1 MAIDEQELRPDLVV
15 HAKEA
20 TPHKHEEQTDL
31 ERLCINTIRALAM
44 DAVQQANSGHPGTP
58 MGLAPVGYT
67 LFTEFLRH
75 DPSDP
80 AWPDRDRFVLSA
92 GHACMLQYALLY
104 LTGYDLSLDDIRTFR
119 QWGSKCAGHPE
130 RGRCPGVEVNTGP
143 LGQGVANGIG
153 LAIAER
159 MLAARYN
166 RPGHEI
172 VNHHTYVICGDG
184 DLMEGVSSEAA
195 SLAGNLH
202 LGKLIMFYDDNHIS
216 IEGSTEL
223 AFGEQVGERF
233 EAYGWHVLHV
243 SDANDLPELREAIQ
257 TAQSF
262 EDHPSLI
269 VVRSVIG
276 FGAPHKQ
283 GTAAAH
289 GSPLGPEEVAAAKRN
304 LGWPYTEPFT
314 VPDEV
319 LRYYRSSADLG
330 RAAHA
335 EWTER
340 FAAFEAEHAHGG
352 GEFRRTVVAGE
363 LPADWEGSLPEFPV
377 DTPVSTRV
385 ASGRTLNA
393 IAASVPELV
402 GGSADL
408 APSTETYLTGYADIA
423 TEDFTGR
430 NFHFGVREHG
440 MGSVMNGVAAHGGLR
455 IYGGTFFVF
464 SDYMRPA
471 VRMAALQKLPVV
483 YVWTHD
489 SIGLGE
495 DGPTH
500 QPVEHLAS
508 LRAMPGLCVI
518 RPADANETAQA
529 WAVALRHRHG
539 PTALVLSRQNLPVMA
554 DVPRDAVSLGAWVVE
569 TGDDVVVVATG
580 SEVQLARA
588 AHDLLHDDGISAQVV
603 SMPSWELFERQDDD
617 YRTQVLPAGVPV
629 LAVEAASPFGWSRYA
644 DDTVTLDHFGAS
656 APADRLFREFG
667 FTPENVAAR
676 AKALLGT
683 KE

>member
-1 MAIDEQELRPDLVV
+1 PR
-15 HAKEA
+15 
-20 TPHKHEEQTDL
+20 
-31 ERLCINTIRALAM
+31 
-44 DAVQQANSGHPGTP
+44 
-58 MGLAPVGYT
+58 
-67 LFTEFLRH
+67 
-75 DPSDP
+75 
-80 AWPDRDRFVLSA
+80 WPDRDRFVLSA
-92 GHACMLQYALLY
+92 GHACLLQYSLLY
-104 LTGYDLSLDDIRTFR
+104 LTGYDLTLDDIKSFR

-130 RGRCPGVEVNTGP
+130 RGLCPGVEVSTGP
-143 LGQGVANGIG
+143 LGQGIANAIG

-159 MLAARYN
+159 MLAARFN

-172 VNHHTYVICGDG
+172 VNHRTYAICGDG

-195 SLAGNLH
+195 SLAGNLR
-202 LGKLIMFYDDNHIS
+202 LGKLIVFYDDNHIS

-223 AFGEQVGERF
+223 AFTEQVPARF
-233 EAYGWHVLHV
+233 EAYGWHVLRV
-243 SDANDLPELREAIQ
+243 SDANDLDELREAVGI
-257 TAQSF
+257 AQSY
-262 EDHPSLI
+262 EDHPSMI

-276 FGAPHKQ
+276 FGAPNKQ
-283 GTAAAH
+283 GTAAVH
-289 GSPLGPEEVAAAKRN
+289 GSPLGPEEVAAAKQN

-314 VPDEV
+314 VPDEA
-319 LRYYRSSADLG
+319 LEYYRRSAERG
-330 RAAHA
+330 RDAHA

-340 FAAFEAEHAHGG
+340 FAAFEAEHQHGG
-352 GEFRRTVVAGE
+352 AEFRRTVVAGE
-363 LPADWEGSLPEFPV
+363 LPPDWDASLPNFPT
-377 DTPVSTRV
+377 DKPISTRV
-385 ASGRTLNA
+385 ASGQTLNA

-408 APSTETYLTGYADIA
+408 APSTETYLKGYPDIGTAD
-423 TEDFTGR
+423 FSGR

-440 MGSVMNGVAAHGGLR
+440 MGSVMNGIAAHGGLR

-471 VRMAALQKLPVV
+471 VRMAALQDLPVT

-500 QPVEHLAS
+500 QPIEHLAG
-508 LRAMPGLCVI
+508 LRAMPGLTVI

-529 WAVALRHRHG
+529 WAVALRHRHA
-539 PTALVLSRQNLPVMA
+539 PTALVLSRQNLPVIEG
-554 DVPRDAVSLGAWVVE
+554 VPRHAVSLGAWVVE
-569 TGDDVVVVATG
+569 TGDDIVIVATG

-588 AHDLLHDDGISAQVV
+588 AHDLLHEDGISTQVV

-617 YRTQVLPAGVPV
+617 YQSQVFPSGLPV

-656 APADRLFREFG
+656 APADRLFQEFG

-676 AKALLGT
+676 AKALLGE